1 MANGIRNLAPNL
13 WQKIRRLLE
22 PESGAETVGL
32 IGASMM
38 PGVGEAIDIADIAA
52 GIQDRDLGRIGLGAV
67 GLALPF
73 ISGRT
78 IRGARDLARA
88 GDTPP
93 GWGPK
98 AITPPPPPPPVKGLE
113 ALDNSRLEKFFLDT
127 QQGKATGSQW
137 QSMLNKAPGG
147 IPKGEMEWTGITKLL
162 SDNPSRKFTRAEL
175 QKHMDDSGIKLRE
188 TWRSYTKT
196 PYEGWDSARFETEL
210 SRLETEAHWQRQL
223 GNSAEESRLWS
234 EIDQMTRAQE
244 ELAGFGRPKTPE
256 FGDWRIEGPSK
267 NYRELTVQFEPKG
280 KQELDRLMRAR
291 EDLAPEIMEPGFK
304 PSNFRLF
311 VHPDRRV
318 KYDALTEQIN
328 ALTPPAEFTGTHWS
342 EPNVLVHMRM
352 SDRVGV
358 NPKTGKPEKVL
369 FVEEIQSDWHQKGR
383 DQGYFNPDPE
393 AAAQIKA
400 AEDAAAQIP
409 QVEIKAAEDAVSRL
423 EAEHGMSSFEAAKK
437 LEQHGGRNSISPMGM
452 RLRAIIDEFRPVESK
467 VIDARRKLRE
477 IREQSASELR
487 ALSEGKIPQGPFKD
501 TDEWV
506 GLGMR
511 RAIQEGV
518 DGGYDRIAWGTGEQV
533 AKMFDLRKHVSKIDY
548 NPDTG
553 FLEAWGLDGHRIIT
567 ERNVTPEQLPEYIGK
582 EPTERLLSGKP
593 SGSGRYYIEESSH
606 PATRETSYDI
616 HDSEAGDDSLK
627 TSTGSRADAEEY
639 VTELNQVRTIKGE
652 GLEVGGDDML
662 YFYDKIVPNAVKKEG
677 KKLGGIKIERFGLE
691 EPHTPPILSLE
702 EQLRAFHEEP
712 VVLGSRGTNQ
722 SFAITPEMRNIV
734 GRSGQR
740 LWGTGGLVG
749 LGLAARQQ
757 RHRVTTNG

>member
-1 MANGIRNLAPNL
+1 MANGLEGLAPNL
-13 WQKIRRLLE
+13 WQKVRRLLE

-98 AITPPPPPPPVKGLE
+98 AITPPPVKGLE

-137 QSMLNKAPGG
+137 QGMLNKAPGG

-175 QKHMDDSGIKLRE
+175 QKHMDDRGIKLKE
-188 TWRSYTKT
+188 TWRSHTKT

-210 SRLETEAHWQRQL
+210 SRLEAEAHWQRQL
-223 GNSAEESRLWS
+223 GNSAEESRLWG
-234 EIDQMTRAQE
+234 EIDQMTRAE
-244 ELAGFGRPKTPE
+244 EEMIGIGAPGTPK
-256 FGDWRIEGPSK
+256 FVKNRIEGPSK
-267 NYRELTVQFEPKG
+267 NYRELTV
-280 KQELDRLMRAR
+280 ELDPQLKKYDSLMMRRKNMGTGYESTASM
-291 EDLAPEIMEPGFK
+291 PFK
-304 PSNFRLF
+304 M
-311 VHPDRRV
+311 
-318 KYDALTEQIN
+318 KAEYDALTKQIKS
-328 ALTPPAEFTGTHWS
+328 LPAPTRFTQSHWD
-342 EPNVLVHMRM
+342 EANVLVHMRM

-369 FVEEIQSDWHQKGR
+369 FLEEIQSDWHQKGR
-383 DQGYFNPDPE
+383 DRGYWDRKMDDAF
-393 AAAQIKA
+393 KA
-400 AEDAAAQIP
+400 KEMSAKDALNA
-409 QVEIKAAEDAVSRL
+409 L
-423 EAEHGMSSFEAAKK
+423 ENKHGMSISEAMQQRGDVARGLKGLDIHPHYRHLTPGSSPAAPPRPGSPAARRLAEK
-437 LEQHGGRNSISPMGM
+437 RRPLIAEQK
-452 RLRAIIDEFRPVESK
+452 RLDGIIDEFTVARSKLDDLFEIKWKAQADKVVE
-467 VIDARRKLRE
+467 
-477 IREQSASELR
+477 
-487 ALSEGKIPQGPFKD
+487 GPFKD

-533 AKMFDLRKHVSKIDY
+533 AEMFDLRKHVSKIEYDQ
-548 NPDTG
+548 NIKS
-553 FLEAWGLDGHRIIT
+553 LKAWGLDGDRIISET
-567 ERNVTPEQLPEYIGK
+567 GITPEQLPDYIGK
-582 EPTERLLSGKP
+582 EPAERLLAQDSAGIVADDYVITELKDSRGLP
-593 SGSGRYYIEESSH
+593 MFRVEGPYAKTHVTSREAAERFAENFAEDFNSRIRIIE
-606 PATRETSYDI
+606 
-616 HDSEAGDDSLK
+616 GDDL
-627 TSTGSRADAEEY
+627 A
-639 VTELNQVRTIKGE
+639 
-652 GLEVGGDDML
+652 VGGEDML
-662 YFYDKIVPNAVKKEG
+662 YFYDKIVPNAIKKEG
-677 KKLGGIKIERFGLE
+677 KKLGGIKIERIGLG
-691 EPHTPPILSLE
+691 
-702 EQLRAFHEEP
+702 Q
-712 VVLGSRGTNQ
+712 GSPQ
-722 SFAITPEMRNIV
+722 SFAITPEMRNMA